1 MSREC
6 SLWANK
12 TVIYL
17 LSCEM
22 VIVKCFGARYERWL
36 LPEHEPRN
44 VEAML
49 CAPNRDGFE
58 QTFALLSTKLFRR
71 SMHINLSENVLFT
84 ERLNLTD
91 TTRSHSLH
99 FYLHPLENVNEAGAE
114 QRMLNEQRTRW
125 TEKSSSN
132 TKHTH
137 LESFQAAAFRYAN
150 ISWTSVIMKLPKGL
164 NFIFRKCFRS

>member
-1 MSREC
+1 MWNGDRKVFWRALWALVAAWTRAAKRRSYALCPEPWW
-6 SLWANK
+6 LWAN
-12 TVIYL
+12 ICAAL
-17 LSCEM
+17 D
-22 VIVKCFGARYERWL
+22 
-36 LPEHEPRN
+36 
-44 VEAML
+44 EA
-49 CAPNRDGFE
+49 
-58 QTFALLSTKLFRR
+58 FRR

-84 ERLNLTD
+84 QRLNLTD

-137 LESFQAAAFRYAN
+137 LESFQAAAFRCAN